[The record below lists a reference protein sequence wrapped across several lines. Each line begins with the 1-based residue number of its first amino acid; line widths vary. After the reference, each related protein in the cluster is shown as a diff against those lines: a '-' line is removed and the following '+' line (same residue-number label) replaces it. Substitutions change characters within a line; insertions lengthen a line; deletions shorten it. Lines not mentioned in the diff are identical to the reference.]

1 MRKLA
6 VLTVLVLILAGVGYN
21 YYKRGWHLPPLF
33 SSSEDS
39 TTEASVKSLLSR
51 SRQVSSYTIDVGV
64 SGGIVTLKG
73 QVPNEDIK
81 LMAGEIT
88 REAQGVKE
96 VKNEIEVNPAA
107 QPSSDSARIE
117 DLEIKTALLG
127 AFARSAE
134 LGGKKIDVIVEN
146 HSVTLNGA
154 VDTPAQRNGAE
165 QVARAIEGVTG
176 VTNNLTVANPQAGTE
191 PPTTNSPPVDPNA
204 ELAKKVKFDLFET
217 GAFDPL
223 AINVTAADG
232 VVTLSGTVRTR
243 AEQLLAERIAQGTP
257 GVKKVTNQLKAQAAP
272 ARR

>member
-1 MRKLA
+1 M
-6 VLTVLVLILAGVGYN
+6 
-21 YYKRGWHLPPLF
+21 F
-33 SSSEDS
+33 STSDDS
-39 TTEASVKSLLSR
+39 ATEASVKSLLSR
-51 SRQVSSYTIDVGV
+51 SRQVSSYNVDVGV

-134 LGGKKIDVIVEN
+134 LGGKKIDVLVEN
-146 HSVTLNGA
+146 HTVTLNGA

-165 QVARAIEGVTG
+165 QVARALGGVTG
-176 VTNNLTVANPQAGTE
+176 VTNNLTVANPQAATE
-191 PPTTNSPPVDPNA
+191 PPTTNAPPADANA
-204 ELAKKVKFDLFET
+204 ELAKKVKFDLYDT
-217 GAFDPL
+217 GAFDAA
-223 AINVTAADG
+223 AINVAAADG
-232 VVTLSGTVRTR
+232 VVTLTGTVRTR
-243 AEQLLAERIAQGTP
+243 AEQLLAERVAQGTP
-257 GVKKVTNQLKAQAAP
+257 GVKKVANQVKVQALP
-272 ARR
+272 TRK